1 MTDTPLPVTTDEK
14 GAPTPAPQ
22 PKVIAATVGAGVG
35 TAAGTVVNYLI
46 ETIGRVDLPDV
57 VEGAILVLVSAGVA
71 FLAGYIKRP
80 SPAAS

>member
-1 MTDTPLPVTTDEK
+1 MTDTPLPVTTDDK
-14 GAPTPAPQ
+14 GTPTPAPQ